1 MNTSYESI
9 NSRPAK
15 ILIKIS
21 TKLEKFLEF
30 VGKIGAWLAIPLI
43 AIITFDIIS
52 RKFFYEEVL
61 AIATILKIE
70 EYITSTKLQE
80 MEWHLHAALF
90 LLALGYAYLKNSH
103 VRIEVIR
110 ESFSTKLKCILEIL
124 GVLIF
129 VLPYTG
135 LIIYFGLDF
144 VSRSYQMNE
153 ISAAQTGLSHRFI
166 IKSFIPLGMG
176 FLWLSGISVLLRNIV
191 YLISIN
197 NKDIELEKLSKDI
210 SPELRSPAEELEII
224 KQAQEKEMA

>member
-1 MNTSYESI
+1 MHTSYESI
-9 NSRPAK
+9 NSGSAK

-21 TKLEKFLEF
+21 AKLEKFLEF
-30 VGKIGAWLAIPLI
+30 VGKIGAWLALPLI
-43 AIITFDIIS
+43 AIIIFDIIS
-52 RKFFYEEVL
+52 RRFFVL
-61 AIATILKIE
+61 G
-70 EYITSTKLQE
+70 STKLQE

-110 ESFSTKLKCILEIL
+110 ESFGTKLKSILEIL

-129 VLPYTG
+129 VLPYTS

-153 ISAAQTGLSHRFI
+153 VSAALTGLSHRWI

-191 YLISIN
+191 YLISLN
-197 NKDIELEKLSKDI
+197 QKDAELEKLTKDI

-224 KQAQEKEMA
+224 KQAQKKEIA

>member
-1 MNTSYESI
+1 MKTSYENL
-9 NSRPAK
+9 NSGYAK
-15 ILIKIS
+15 TLLIVS
-21 TKLEKFLEF
+21 NKLESFLEF
-30 VGKIGAWLAIPLI
+30 IGKIGAWLAIPLI
-43 AIITFDIIS
+43 GIIIFDIIS
-52 RKFFYEEVL
+52 RRFFVL
-61 AIATILKIE
+61 GSI
-70 EYITSTKLQE
+70 KLQE

-110 ESFSTKLKCILEIL
+110 ESFGTKLKAILEIL

-144 VSRSYQMNE
+144 VSRSYQINE
-153 ISAAQTGLSHRFI
+153 VSAALTGLSHRWI

-176 FLWLSGISVLLRNIV
+176 FLWLAGISVLLRNIV
-191 YLISIN
+191 YLIAIN
-197 NKDIELEKLSKDI
+197 RRDKELENHAKDM

-224 KQAQEKEMA
+224 KQNQAKEMA

>member
-43 AIITFDIIS
+43 AIIIFDIIS
-52 RKFFYEEVL
+52 RRFFVL
-61 AIATILKIE
+61 G
-70 EYITSTKLQE
+70 STKLQE

-153 ISAAQTGLSHRFI
+153 VSAALTGLSHRWI
-166 IKSFIPLGMG
+166 IKSFIPMGMG
-176 FLWLSGISVLLRNIV
+176 FLWLAGISVLLRNIV

-210 SPELRSPAEELEII
+210 SPELRSPAEELKII
-224 KQAQEKEMA
+224 KQAQEKEMT

>member
-1 MNTSYESI
+1 MNTSYESL
-9 NSRPAK
+9 NTGYVK
-15 ILIKIS
+15 TLLVIS
-21 TKLEKFLEF
+21 NKLEKFLEF

-43 AIITFDIIS
+43 AIIIFDIIS
-52 RKFFYEEVL
+52 RRFFVL
-61 AIATILKIE
+61 G
-70 EYITSTKLQE
+70 STKLQE

-110 ESFSTKLKCILEIL
+110 ESFGTKLKSILEIL

-144 VSRSYQMNE
+144 VSRSYQINE
-153 ISAAQTGLSHRFI
+153 VSAALTGLSHRWI
-166 IKSFIPLGMG
+166 IKSFIPMGMA
-176 FLWLSGISVLLRNIV
+176 FLWLSGVSVLLRNIV

-197 NKDIELEKLSKDI
+197 RKDKELEKIAKNI
-210 SPELRSPAEELEII
+210 SPELRSPAEELEIL
-224 KQAQEKEMA
+224 KQNQEKEMA